1 MRRSDREV
9 TDRNEMIQIMEKCDV
24 CRLVLNDEGYPYIV
38 PLNFGML
45 VKEDRLEL
53 YFHGAAEGKKY
64 DLIARDNRATF
75 EMDCEHLLVL
85 DEEKGNCTM
94 NYESVIGRGFVE
106 MVPDDEK
113 YEGLCILM
121 NHYREE
127 GFPFSQ
133 KAIPRTNVFKLVVTE
148 MTGKIR
154 TKKKK

>member
-1 MRRSDREV
+1 MRRKDREV
-9 TDRNEMIQIMEKCDV
+9 TDRNEMIQIMERCDV

-45 VKEDRLEL
+45 VKEDRVEL

-64 DLIARDNRATF
+64 ELIARDNRAAF
-75 EMDCEHLLVL
+75 EMDCGHLLEL
-85 DEEKGNCTM
+85 DEEQGNCTM

-113 YEGLCILM
+113 YESLRLLM
-121 NHYREE
+121 SHYRQED
-127 GFPFSQ
+127 FPFNQ
-133 KAIPRTNVFKLVVTE
+133 KVIPRTNVFRLVVTE

-154 TKKKK
+154 TKSKR

>member
-1 MRRSDREV
+1 MRRSDRAV
-9 TDRNEMIQIMEKCDV
+9 TDRNEIIRIMEKCDV

-45 VKEDRLEL
+45 VKEDRIEL
-53 YFHGAAEGKKY
+53 YFHGASEGKKY
-64 DLIARDNRATF
+64 ELIASDNRAAF
-75 EMDCEHLLVL
+75 EMDCGHLLAL

-121 NHYREE
+121 NHYRGED
-127 GFPFSQ
+127 FPFNQ
-133 KAIPRTNVFKLVVTE
+133 KVIPSTNVFKLVVTE

-154 TKKKK
+154 IKKKG